1 MITIRPERP
10 EDIPRLSQVYQE
22 AFGQDQEAVLVN
34 SLRERHGLLLGLD
47 ES

>member
-10 EDIPRLSQVYQE
+10 EAIPRLSQVYQE
-22 AFGQDQEAVLVN
+22 AFGQDQAAALVN